1 MNNNSLEQTFT
12 NTANAIRAK
21 LHTQAGIAPENFA
34 TEISKISGG
43 SGDTGIYHVNTLA
56 ERDSLSAKDSDI
68 CLVHSIQE
76 TEISVN
82 SVFNTFTFKN
92 SFTIDTAFQDSVRA
106 RFRSEDESIMCDF
119 SIEYYDNRLSIQIF
133 ADIDGNFKD
142 ADIEYTSTSIFCSHG
157 QGYLVEWDKADE
169 AMHCEIL

>member
-21 LHTQAGIAPENFA
+21 LHTQDGIAPDNFA
-34 TEISKISGG
+34 SEIAKISGG

-76 TEISVN
+76 TEISVKLDKRLVGN
-82 SVFNTFTFKN
+82 AIPYIIAWAAGSVVTCFMLGFVK
-92 SFTIDTAFQDSVRA
+92 
-106 RFRSEDESIMCDF
+106 
-119 SIEYYDNRLSIQIF
+119 
-133 ADIDGNFKD
+133 KD
-142 ADIEYTSTSIFCSHG
+142 AE
-157 QGYLVEWDKADE
+157 
-169 AMHCEIL
+169 

>member
-21 LHTQAGIAPENFA
+21 LHTQDGIAPDNFA
-34 TEISKISGG
+34 SEIAKISGG

-76 TEISVN
+76 TEISEN
-82 SVFNTFTFKN
+82 SVFNTFTFKD
-92 SFTIDTAFQDSVRA
+92 SFVVDTAFQDSVHA

-119 SIEYYDNRLSIQIF
+119 SIEY
-133 ADIDGNFKD
+133 
-142 ADIEYTSTSIFCSHG
+142 
-157 QGYLVEWDKADE
+157 
-169 AMHCEIL
+169 